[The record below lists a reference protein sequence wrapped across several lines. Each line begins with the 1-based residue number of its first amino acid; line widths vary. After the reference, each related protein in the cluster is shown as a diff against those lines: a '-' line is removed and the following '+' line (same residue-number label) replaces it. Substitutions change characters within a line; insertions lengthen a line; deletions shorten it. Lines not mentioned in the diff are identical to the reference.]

1 MTATAAADTPEGA
14 PDPGL
19 LGRLP
24 FHALLLGAW
33 PALSLW
39 SSNAG
44 EVRPTEAWPFVW
56 LPAAAAVLAT
66 AVLTFAL
73 RRDPRRAAL
82 VVSVLGVATLM
93 GGRVVGVP
101 DRAPTLVAL
110 GAAFG
115 VRAGLSSI
123 AGDRRFEL
131 FSGFAVDAGQF
142 RVTAVIILF
151 TGVAIGALGSAFAV
165 SRFLDV

>member
-1 MTATAAADTPEGA
+1 MTDATAHRERYLPEGA
-14 PDPGL
+14 PIGSHFEPHTRRYAPLFYIDSFSLLRKHSAPL
-19 LGRLP
+19 SADTQKAHPRMRVKMKPISLGRHRLT
-24 FHALLLGAW
+24 AQLG
-33 PALSLW
+33 
-39 SSNAG
+39 G
-44 EVRPTEAWPFVW
+44 
-56 LPAAAAVLAT
+56 
-66 AVLTFAL
+66 TF
-73 RRDPRRAAL
+73 
-82 VVSVLGVATLM
+82 S
-93 GGRVVGVP
+93 
-101 DRAPTLVAL
+101 AL